1 VRLLATARR
10 SVIARKPQWWRRE
23 LDRLDELRNMLR
35 TAPDAMPTIETNTR
49 KVVARLRAEGWVYVV
64 GGKHDKFEHAEQ
76 PDVLII
82 VPRHKQLSP
91 GVARSIAR
99 LAGWI

>member
-1 VRLLATARR
+1 MA
-10 SVIARKPQWWRRE
+10 
-23 LDRLDELRNMLR
+23 
-35 TAPDAMPTIETNTR
+35 TIETNTR
-49 KVVARLRAEGWVYVV
+49 KVVPRLKLDMWVEIGGTKYDKYEHV
-64 GGKHDKFEHAEQ
+64 GR
-76 PDVLII
+76 PDLLII